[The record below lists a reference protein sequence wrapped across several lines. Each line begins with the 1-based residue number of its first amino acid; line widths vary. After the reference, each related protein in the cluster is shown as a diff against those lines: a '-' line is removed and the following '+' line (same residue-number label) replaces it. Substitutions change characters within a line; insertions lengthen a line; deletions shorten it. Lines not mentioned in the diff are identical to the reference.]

1 VITFDKIKNVRNQ
14 TDFQA
19 QLLVTSE
26 IVRLDY
32 TLPIE
37 QKQAV
42 VRELK
47 QQVWDQVYGGMAEEL
62 QSLKEKTVKLIND
75 EVFMMPSGVWTKI
88 DELFQ
93 EVINKVSQ

>member
-37 QKQAV
+37 QKQAAIK
-42 VRELK
+42 RLK